1 MMKKIKYFIFLIAVL
16 AGGACHVASADDD
29 VASAQK
35 IKAAVMQVYDEALAE
50 NPGDYGTRFAR
61 AMQHYYNGNLAASL
75 SDVNT
80 AIEQIPEKEKSLL
93 YDALILRSKLLDAQ
107 GKLSDEQADLKRAF
121 EINPSNLS
129 GVDMIAKLALK
140 ENDLTTAENNF
151 NVILRQSPQNYDA
164 LYGLAQVAVLRSDF
178 TKAQSYVD
186 DAVKLFPAESQV
198 YVNRA
203 DIFNK
208 MGQYKVAAQD
218 LILAMSVGGSGGNG
232 AVPALYAM
240 ADNHYDEVMDAL
252 QHSIDNAPRQGGF
265 YYLRANIAKDHFHYA
280 QALKSLKQIIDNK
293 FYDDASIYFDAAVCE
308 FELTQFDAALAS
320 INKALSLDAKNVD
333 AYVLKSRILRNLKT
347 ANFKAAVATLAQ
359 GEKLKAGYAPLLM
372 ERARLQVAQRQN
384 EEAVAT
390 LNQIIKTQPTHN
402 EALLL
407 RGFIYKYRLNNSEAA
422 LADFGMMLKSGTD
435 MKSLQGF
442 ALHELGRDDDARK
455 WAQDQIT
462 ATKLIGGEAYVYA
475 SSLLSDIGDNDQAL
489 KYLESALANGYGSL
503 FEVKVNED
511 PYVNLKLVR
520 RHSDFE
526 VTISRNQANFEVK

>member
-61 AMQHYYNGNLAASL
+61 AMQHYYNGNFAASL

-80 AIEQIPEKEKSLL
+80 AIEQIPEQEKSLL

-218 LILAMSVGGSGGNG
+218 LILAMSVGGAGGNG

>member
-61 AMQHYYNGNLAASL
+61 AMQHYYNGNFAASL

-293 FYDDASIYFDAAVCE
+293 FYDDASIYFDATVCE

>member
-61 AMQHYYNGNLAASL
+61 AMQHYYNGNFAASL

-503 FEVKVNED
+503 FEVTVNED

>member
-80 AIEQIPEKEKSLL
+80 AIEQIPEQEKSLL

-218 LILAMSVGGSGGNG
+218 LILAMSVGGAGGNG

>member
-265 YYLRANIAKDHFHYA
+265 YYLRANISKDHFHYA

>member
-218 LILAMSVGGSGGNG
+218 LILAMSVGGAGGNG

>member
-61 AMQHYYNGNLAASL
+61 AMQHYYNGNLVASL

-80 AIEQIPEKEKSLL
+80 AIEQIPEQEKSLL

-218 LILAMSVGGSGGNG
+218 LILAMSVGGAGGNG

>member
-61 AMQHYYNGNLAASL
+61 AMQHYYNGNFAASL

-164 LYGLAQVAVLRSDF
+164 LYGLAQVEVLRSDF